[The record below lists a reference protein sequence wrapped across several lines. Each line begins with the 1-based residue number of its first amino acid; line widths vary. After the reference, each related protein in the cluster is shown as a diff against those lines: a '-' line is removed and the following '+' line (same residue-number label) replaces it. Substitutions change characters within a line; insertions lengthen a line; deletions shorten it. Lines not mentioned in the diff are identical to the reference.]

1 MSKED
6 RMEGALVLVP
16 WDHLGEVRALLER
29 LEAEGGAGVAK
40 GEAAERSRP
49 ELLRSVYDD
58 CADTTKR
65 MLLHLARH
73 PGDPVYGHVLARE
86 ANPES
91 ESINSS
97 PYLKSMNVA
106 INRHFRESDEP
117 FVTADRG
124 RDRLFRFAMN
134 PRDAEIL
141 KGFDGQAP
149 GREENGDG

>member
-1 MSKED
+1 
-6 RMEGALVLVP
+6 MEGALVLVP

-106 INRHFRESDEP
+106 INRHFREGDEL
-117 FVTADRG
+117 FVKADRG
-124 RDRLFRFAMN
+124 RDRLFHFTMN
-134 PRDAEIL
+134 PRDAEIVQ
-141 KGFDGQAP
+141 GFASRASGQGGNDDG
-149 GREENGDG
+149 